1 VCVTGDQLGAFL
13 SGHSPSLIQISDA
26 TPPAISGTSTP
37 PSITIAGNNP
47 ATIHVGDTYNDL
59 GATAKDSVG
68 HDLGLKYF
76 LNGALVS
83 NIVID
88 TSSVA
93 TDTIEYVATDSAGNS
108 ATSTRVLIIEAAAII
123 AAPSATATTSSTTA
137 SSTTQ

>member
-1 VCVTGDQLGAFL
+1 V
-13 SGHSPSLIQISDA
+13 
-26 TPPAISGTSTP
+26 ISGTSTP

-59 GATAKDSVG
+59 GAIAKDSVG

-76 LNGALVS
+76 LNGTLVS

-88 TSSVA
+88 TDSVA
-93 TDTIEYVATDSAGNS
+93 TDTIEYVAIDSAGNS
-108 ATSTRVLIIEAAAII
+108 ATSTRALIIEAAPI
-123 AAPSATATTSSTTA
+123 AAPTTATTSSTTA